1 MNIFYYFLF
10 FIFYELISSQRSRG
24 REHTSNDYL
33 NLSVNRTIDLRH
45 SVISITTKITLK
57 SLKVD
62 PIYSYRFIV
71 LKNNSKSLINI
82 QAKMINQMNDEDEIK
97 LKISKQSY
105 VNDDNFDFYEINFKN
120 EPINHEEERI
130 IIVNEDYYERLE
142 MLPKKISLREDQLV
156 VFKDAVNHISF
167 YQTNNQRTKILLR
180 NGITEI
186 MYVDIFPKKF
196 FNFNINVY

>member
-1 MNIFYYFLF
+1 
-10 FIFYELISSQRSRG
+10 
-24 REHTSNDYL
+24 
-33 NLSVNRTIDLRH
+33 
-45 SVISITTKITLK
+45 
-57 SLKVD
+57 
-62 PIYSYRFIV
+62 
-71 LKNNSKSLINI
+71 
-82 QAKMINQMNDEDEIK
+82 MINQMNDEDEIK